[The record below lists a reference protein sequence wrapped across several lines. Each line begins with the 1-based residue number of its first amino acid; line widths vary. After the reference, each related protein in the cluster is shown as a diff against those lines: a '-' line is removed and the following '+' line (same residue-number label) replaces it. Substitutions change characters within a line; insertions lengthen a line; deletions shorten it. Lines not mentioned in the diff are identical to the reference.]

1 MRWLELGAVLAALY
15 TMVVTTPLGGWA
27 WSWARRALG
36 RPAEPPGLARWFTTG
51 APPVEGLAVRPEVLA
66 RPPTPDAPETVEAL
80 RVGLRPALARG
91 LLVMA
96 ARGRADADG
105 ALDVQL
111 PAGLEPA
118 LAGVGMTAPPG
129 VLDARG
135 DARGVGTSTA
145 SAARGPDAR
154 AARAAL
160 LIELTQRWR
169 VRLGGEAPAL
179 ATLRLGPAPVIAAL
193 ARARARGE
201 VEPTAWPTLARY
213 VSGDERRRAEPWVR
227 GALALATA
235 YELGSPLAAPA
246 RLTSGFGPR
255 THPVLGTRRHHT
267 GVDLAVPSGTPLLAV
282 GPGVVRLAREDA
294 VNGKYVRLD
303 HGHGLTTAY
312 CHASTLEVAAHEVVQ
327 AGQRIAT
334 SGNTGRSTGPHLH
347 FQLELDGVPVDPLL
361 FMATLRPAGTAALGA
376 GADEGK
382 LGAVERGAR
391 GVVGV
396 GEGEVHGKEHS
407 RFPGGWRSAKD
418 PRWTSVSKP
427 WLSRFPRLVSSSRLS
442 PRRAAWRRRST
453 STVSVPGAWP
463 CRSPTRTR

>member
-1 MRWLELGAVLAALY
+1 VRWLELGAVLAALY
-15 TMVVTTPLGGWA
+15 TMVATTPLGGWA
-27 WSWARRALG
+27 WTWARRALG

-51 APPVEGLAVRPEVLA
+51 APPAEGLAVRPEVLG

-96 ARGRADADG
+96 ARGQADAEG

-111 PAGLEPA
+111 PAGLAPA
-118 LAGVGMTAPPG
+118 LAGVGMTAPSTDAGAPG
-129 VLDARG
+129 PLSGA
-135 DARGVGTSTA
+135 
-145 SAARGPDAR
+145 AR
-154 AARAAL
+154 AARTAL

-179 ATLRLGPAPVIAAL
+179 ATLRLGPAPVLAAL

-213 VSGDERRRAEPWVR
+213 LSGDERRRAEPWVR

-235 YELGSPLAAPA
+235 YELGSPLATPA

-255 THPVLGTRRHHT
+255 THPVLGTRRPHT
-267 GVDLAVPSGTPLLAV
+267 GVDLAVPTGTPLLAV

-312 CHASTLEVAAHEVVQ
+312 CHASALEVAAHDVVQ

-334 SGNTGRSTGPHLH
+334 SGSTGRSTGPHLH

-361 FMATLRPAGTAALGA
+361 FMATLRPSATAGAGSGAREVGAGVRELGA
-376 GADEGK
+376 VDV
-382 LGAVERGAR
+382 GAVERGAR
-391 GVVGV
+391 GGVGA
-396 GEGEVHGKEHS
+396 GEGEIHRKEHG

-427 WLSRFPRLVSSSRLS
+427 WLSRFPRLVSSSRPS
-442 PRRAAWRRRST
+442 RRRAAWRPRST
-453 STVSVPGAWP
+453 STASAPGAWP